1 LATDATGAPTP
12 LGIPKYN
19 TSADAPSGLGFNAA
33 MDALD
38 ALISARVTKP
48 VGIAT
53 GQIPVWNGST
63 FVAKNTSQIT
73 TSALSG
79 GPPASPSDGDIWIA
93 TGVDT
98 NNSRWTFQYN
108 ASWVTDANKWAFIGG
123 PSMIVSGAGFT
134 TNGSGAYVSFPIP
147 LAYTAVR
154 GGVYD
159 LISGGFA
166 FTAAGL
172 SSMGLGL
179 HVNGVNQANV
189 SAASNIPSGSA
200 GTLNAIPA
208 AVGATAG
215 QVIELRYFSNVV
227 NSGAY
232 NAIELLPRRIS

>member
-1 LATDATGAPTP
+1 ML
-12 LGIPKYN
+12 
-19 TSADAPSGLGFNAA
+19 
-33 MDALD
+33 
-38 ALISARVTKP
+38 
-48 VGIAT
+48 
-53 GQIPVWNGST
+53 
-63 FVAKNTSQIT
+63 
-73 TSALSG
+73 
-79 GPPASPSDGDIWIA
+79 
-93 TGVDT
+93 
-98 NNSRWTFQYN
+98 
-108 ASWVTDANKWAFIGG
+108 
-123 PSMIVSGAGFT
+123 VSGAGFT

-166 FTAAGL
+166 FTAAGP

-200 GTLNAIPA
+200 GMLNAIPA